1 LSKQRDRYLIIGML
15 ALLLLLPLVLGG
27 NRYLLSVLMNCAG
40 LSLISLGVWITFS
53 IGRINICQAGFA
65 LIGAYTTA
73 LLLSKAGVAYWVA
86 LPLSGVGAAVVGTI
100 IGSAILKLRGI
111 YFAMLTICL
120 TEAIRLAFL
129 NGGDFTQGSAGV
141 TGLSQPFPSDSPLPM
156 YYLAVGLLAFGLI
169 VTWRVHYSR
178 LGGVFRSMRLNEDLA
193 ESFGVPV
200 WWYRIVAFA
209 IACFLGGLGGS
220 YFAVFTQSIYPQ
232 SFTVE
237 HSIYFMLFC
246 FLGGLEFVSGAMVGA
261 FALTILFELLR
272 PLQQYQS
279 LIYGVLMI
287 AVMLLMPNG
296 LLAFAAPAAEKSKVR
311 A

>member
-1 LSKQRDRYLIIGML
+1 VTKRRDGLLIIAML
-15 ALLLLLPLVLGG
+15 ALLIVLPLLLNG
-27 NRYLLSVLMNCAG
+27 NRYLLSVLMNSAG
-40 LSLISLGVWITFS
+40 LSLISLGVWITFC

-73 LLLSKAGVAYWVA
+73 LLLHKAGLSYWLA
-86 LPLSGVGAAVVGTI
+86 LPLSGIVAALVGML

-111 YFAMLTICL
+111 YFSMLTICL

-129 NGGDFTQGSAGV
+129 NGGAITQGSAGV
-141 TGLSQPFPSDSPLPM
+141 TGLPQPFGSESALPM
-156 YYLAVGLLAFGLI
+156 YYLALVLLAIGLF
-169 VTWRVHYSR
+169 VTWRVNYSR
-178 LGGVFRSMRLNEDLA
+178 LGGIFRSMRLNEDLA

-200 WWYRIVAFA
+200 WRYRILAFG

-246 FLGGLEFVSGAMVGA
+246 FLGGLEYVGGAMVGA
-261 FALTILFELLR
+261 FTLTILFELLR

-279 LIYGVLMI
+279 LSYGILMI

-296 LLAFAAPAAEKSKVR
+296 LLGFATRIR
-311 A
+311 ARP